1 MYDILNGINGV
12 EDVKKLSSEEL
23 TLLAEDIREAL
34 FHRLTK
40 IGGHFGSNFGIV
52 EAEIALHYVFS
63 SPRDKIVFDVSHQT
77 YPHKMLTGRRLGY
90 TDETRFCE
98 DSGYSNPEESEHDL
112 FNVGHTSTSISLATG
127 LAKARDLNGENYNVI
142 ALIGDGSLSGGLA
155 LEGLSVAASELSSNL
170 IIIVNDNQQ
179 SISETHGGIYDNLRL
194 LRETK
199 GTAPLNM
206 FRAWGLDYLYEEN
219 GNDISSLIAL
229 FKKVKDIDHPI
240 VVHINTVKG
249 KGYARAEK
257 NREAWHWM
265 LPFNRETGLSSAPP
279 RGGYYP
285 GIIKNYLV
293 EKARRDEKVVL
304 VTPNM
309 PGSIGL
315 SPEERGSLGKR
326 YIDVGI
332 AEEQAVTMA
341 SGLAKGG
348 LKPLVFTNMTFL
360 QRAYD
365 QVSHDVCINGTHVTF
380 LLAYSSFVGLT
391 DVTHLGIFGLPIF
404 LNIPNLIVLAP
415 TCPNELIEMTEW
427 VLDKSTHPTMILIPG
442 GEVYPRD
449 VHFSGDLGYKI
460 ARKGEKLAIVAA
472 GDFFRR
478 GEILADEVQKRFGFS
493 PTLVDPKDLASLD
506 EKTLRDLENDHE
518 VIVSLEDGV
527 LDGGFGEKL
536 AAFYGTSDIKFKA
549 YGLKKRFYDRYD
561 PEKLLVSLGA
571 DVQSVLNDLAVL
583 FEKT

>member
-1 MYDILNGINGV
+1 MYDILNRINGV
-12 EDVKKLSSEEL
+12 DDVKKLSLDEL
-23 TLLAEDIREAL
+23 TVLASDIREAL

-40 IGGHFGSNFGIV
+40 IGGHFGSNFGMV

-63 SPRDKIVFDVSHQT
+63 SPKDKIIFDVSHQS

-90 TDETRFCE
+90 TDERHFCE

-112 FNVGHTSTSISLATG
+112 FNIGHTSTSISLATG
-127 LAKARDLNGENYNVI
+127 LAKARDLNGEKYNVI

-155 LEGLSVAASELSSNL
+155 LEGLSVAGSELSSNL
-170 IIIVNDNQQ
+170 IIVVNDNQQ
-179 SISETHGGIYDNLRL
+179 SISETHGGIYKNLRL

-199 GTAPLNM
+199 GAAPLNM
-206 FRAWGLDYLYEEN
+206 FKAWGLDYIYEEN
-219 GNDISSLIAL
+219 GNDLAALIKL
-229 FKKVKDIDHPI
+229 FQKVKDVDRPI
-240 VVHINTVKG
+240 VVHLNTVKG
-249 KGYARAEK
+249 KGYERAEK
-257 NREAWHWM
+257 NKEAWHWT
-265 LPFNRETGLSSAPP
+265 LPFDRETGLSSAPP

-293 EKARRDEKVVL
+293 EKAKKDKKVVL

-315 SPEERGSLGKR
+315 SVEERQSLGER

-365 QVSHDVCINGTHVTF
+365 QISHDVCINGTHVTF

-404 LNIPNLIVLAP
+404 LNIPNLVVLAP
-415 TCPNELIEMTEW
+415 TCSNELTEMTEW
-427 VLDKSTHPTMILIPG
+427 ALDKSTQPTMILIPG
-442 GEVYPRD
+442 GEVCPRN
-449 VHFSGDLGYKI
+449 VHFNGDLGYRI

-472 GDFFRR
+472 GDFFHR
-478 GEILADEVQKRFGFS
+478 GEILADEVQKRFGFA
-493 PTLVDPKDLASLD
+493 PTLVDPKNLAALD
-506 EKTLRDLENDHE
+506 EKTLRDLEQDHQ
-518 VIVSLEDGV
+518 VIISLEDGV
-527 LDGGFGEKL
+527 LDGGFGEKI
-536 AAFYGTSDIKFKA
+536 AAFYGNSAIKFKA

-571 DVQSVLNDLAVL
+571 DVQSILNDLAVL
-583 FEKT
+583 FEKI